1 MDTLSGVSCAVF
13 VIAPLQRTL
22 LALEFGFSTVA
33 MQFISNVKFRKLR
46 DRAKH
51 LHLDA
56 LYALYACPTRNPS
69 SLETNQSLQQMAWSI
84 NSHQGLNT
92 PMEVPFILMT
102 VIYQIICM
110 DNNRYHG

>member
-46 DRAKH
+46 NRVKH

-56 LYALYACPTRNPS
+56 LYACLTRNPS

-84 NSHQGLNT
+84 NSHQGTNT

-102 VIYQIICM
+102 VICQIICM